1 MSERKALK
9 SIPFA
14 LLAILVFVI
23 GCEKEDVFPEDPI
36 LLETNAAWSPDGSTI
51 AYAGSGGIWF
61 VDADGTNYRYFS
73 EGFQADW
80 SPDGE
85 RLVIATLGWN
95 IYLIDKDG
103 SNFEWLI
110 QDGQSNTPTW
120 SPDGRWI
127 AFVRPFAPGGLFWT
141 NIETGELGGVAN
153 GGGGGWSP
161 DSKQI
166 VFFFGEDQGRKGLIQ
181 VVNIEDSLIR
191 TVSEFDAYVD
201 GPLTGI
207 PRWSPDGKTVL
218 FTMDLHTWV
227 VDTNGENLKKLAEY
241 AAYPNWSP
249 DGSKIVFTKCDE
261 DGRLWI
267 MDADGRHKHP
277 LKSKF

>member
-14 LLAILVFVI
+14 LLAALVFVI
-23 GCEKEDVFPEDPI
+23 GCEKEDVFPEEPT

-73 EGFQADW
+73 EGFQVDW

-103 SNFEWLI
+103 SNFEWLVY
-110 QDGQSNTPTW
+110 DGESNSPAW
-120 SPDGRWI
+120 SPDGKWI
-127 AFVRPFAPGGLFWT
+127 AFVRPFAPGGLFWL
-141 NIETGELGGVAN
+141 NIETNESGGVPHV
-153 GGGGGWSP
+153 GGGDWAP
-161 DSKQI
+161 DSRHI
-166 VFFFGEDQGRKGLIQ
+166 VYVCYEDQGRKPIIRI
-181 VVNIEDSLIR
+181 VNIEDSTSQ
-191 TVSEFDAYVD
+191 TVREFDSGD
-201 GPLTGI
+201 ISGD
-207 PRWSPDGKTVL
+207 PRWSPDGKKIL
-218 FTMDLHTWV
+218 FMMGLDTWV
-227 VDTNGENLKKLAEY
+227 IDSNGTNLKRLAKE
-241 AAYPNWSP
+241 AFYPNWSH
-249 DGSKIVFTKCDE
+249 DGEHIVYTPYE
-261 DGRLWI
+261 ENARLWI

>member
-14 LLAILVFVI
+14 LLAALVFVI
-23 GCEKEDVFPEDPI
+23 GCEKEDVFPEEPT

-80 SPDGE
+80 SPEGE
-85 RLVIATLGWN
+85 RLVIATLGWC

-110 QDGQSNTPTW
+110 RDGQSNSPTW
-120 SPDGRWI
+120 SPDGEWV
-127 AFVRPFAPGGLFWT
+127 AFVRPFAFDGLDII
-141 NIETGELGGVAN
+141 NLETLEETVIPNASRGD
-153 GGGGGWSP
+153 WSP
-161 DSKQI
+161 DGQNLCFAYRFNGILGIGYADISTREIKQI
-166 VFFFGEDQGRKGLIQ
+166 ALLDED
-181 VVNIEDSLIR
+181 E
-191 TVSEFDAYVD
+191 Y
-201 GPLTGI
+201 GPI
-207 PRWSPDGKTVL
+207 IPPPRWSPDGKKIL
-218 FTMDLHTWV
+218 FMMYFDTWI
-227 VDTNGENLKKLAEY
+227 VDTNGENLKCLAEY

-249 DGSKIVFTKCDE
+249 DGKQIVFTKCDE